1 MAALKSVLVV
11 DDDPLIRK
19 YLKRL
24 FETAGYD
31 IRTADN
37 GRKALD
43 AYRAERADL
52 VVTDIFMDQQD
63 GLELIRNL
71 RALDP
76 TAIIVAM
83 SGGYPGVPGDYL
95 AIAAKLGAVATW
107 EKPVDA
113 DTVLGTV
120 RQLLKQ

>member
-1 MAALKSVLVV
+1 MVALKSVLVI
-11 DDDPLIRK
+11 DDDPAIQK

-24 FETAGYD
+24 LEAAGYG

-37 GRKALD
+37 GRKGLD
-43 AYRAERADL
+43 AYREERADV

-71 RALDP
+71 RAHDP

-95 AIAAKLGAVATW
+95 AIATKLGAAATW
-107 EKPVDA
+107 EKPFDA
-113 DTVLGTV
+113 DMVLRTV
-120 RQLLKQ
+120 RQLLDR